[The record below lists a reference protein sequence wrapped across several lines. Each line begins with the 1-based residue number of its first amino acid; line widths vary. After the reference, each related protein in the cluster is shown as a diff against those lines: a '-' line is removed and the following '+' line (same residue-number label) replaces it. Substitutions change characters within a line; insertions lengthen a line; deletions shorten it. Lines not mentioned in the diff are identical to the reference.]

1 MSGADGGGGKLV
13 TGWDV
18 DPAGVYG
25 VLSKA
30 GTAAKDMSDAGS
42 AIQGN
47 LEEAASAA
55 GTLTSQYGPY
65 TSTVGLV
72 GSALS
77 QFAEHWGRDLL
88 YIAKRTS
95 QSLHGA
101 DEATRFYMAGS
112 VEQAANAQ
120 REAAKEPKVDLPGTG
135 GTGRGREGQ

>member
-1 MSGADGGGGKLV
+1 M
-13 TGWDV
+13 TRWDIH
-18 DPAGVYG
+18 PAGVYG
-25 VLSKA
+25 VLSRT

-42 AIQGN
+42 AMQGN

-72 GSALS
+72 GSALG

-95 QSLHGA
+95 KSLDGA
-101 DEATRFYMAGS
+101 DEATRFYLAGS
-112 VEQAANAQ
+112 LEQAENAQ
-120 REAAKEPKVDLPGTG
+120 REAAKEPKVDMPGAG
-135 GTGRGREGQ
+135 ETGRHAEGK